1 MENADSLLAVWIWK
15 LNTNR
20 SFGHV
25 AVLLIDVPEVDEGTS
40 LSWRDVPGFPKIGY
54 QRAQVYLRYRGIPF
68 AKLILNLDD
77 EGYPREL
84 FPELR
89 PESSRTSASGEP
101 LLETKPAFP
110 LVTIVVPTA
119 GLRPDLLKRCVKSL
133 TALSYPAY
141 EIVVV
146 DNRSQSMFDEGTE
159 IWSDSWIEECE
170 SSSKVTIVREWRP
183 GASFARNTGVAA
195 AHGEIVAFTDDDVE
209 VDTNWLSSIVDAFNS
224 STEVKCVTGLVIP
237 AELETETQ
245 EFFEMFCGG
254 LDRGLVRAHGS
265 FRVADHPIATFL
277 KRSTYLVTESVSSE
291 HSPAQSLYV
300 VIGNSG
306 VGANMA
312 VRREFALRCPFDVAL
327 GAGSIAQAGEEGR
340 FYADVLWAGFGIMY
354 SPSAIVGRRSP
365 ARHGSS
371 RISNAGLRDRLHGFN
386 HFVDTRG
393 PPPFGGSHDMR
404 STKCP
409 FPLGSK
415 RILRSES
422 SRRPGS
428 AGVISSVASSNR
440 THRHDARPIA
450 LFVKPKAS
458 SFLGARRLSDFQHSL
473 AWTIRQSLSGRVH
486 LGTVGIEL
494 FDAEQAAHRS
504 KLAWMV
510 QLITAATFKMFN
522 KDGSTSSRCG

>member
-237 AELETETQ
+237 AELETEAQ

-254 LDRGLVRAHGS
+254 LDRGLVPRS
-265 FRVADHPIATFL
+265 WIIPSRRSPDRNFL

-300 VIGNSG
+300 VIGNCG

-354 SPSAIVGRRSP
+354 SPSAIVRHTHRRDMEALESQMRGYGIGYTALITSLILEDLRHLAGVTICGAPNALFRWVRSAFSGQSP
-365 ARHGSS
+365 AEGRDQQASYPAS
-371 RISNAGLRDRLHGFN
+371 LRRTELIGMML
-386 HFVDTRG
+386 G
-393 PPPFGGSHDMR
+393 PWR
-404 STKCP
+404 Y
-409 FPLGSK
+409 L
-415 RILRSES
+415 L
-422 SRRPGS
+422 SRRR
-428 AGVISSVASSNR
+428 VR
-440 THRHDARPIA
+440 
-450 LFVKPKAS
+450 
-458 SFLGARRLSDFQHSL
+458 SL
-473 AWTIRQSLSGRVH
+473 ERV
-486 LGTVGIEL
+486 
-494 FDAEQAAHRS
+494 D
-504 KLAWMV
+504 
-510 QLITAATFKMFN
+510 
-522 KDGSTSSRCG
+522 